1 MEGTIEDQYEW
12 CPYKK
17 RLEQRLEQRKDQV
30 KTEGEDSHP
39 QVKEGGLKEIS
50 PVHRVILNF

>member
-1 MEGTIEDQYEW
+1 MRSLGCTLIQYEW

-17 RLEQRLEQRKDQV
+17 RLEQRLAQRKDQV

-39 QVKEGGLKEIS
+39 QVKEGGLKKS
-50 PVHRVILNF
+50 VLSTG